1 MTTWLTLYYRFH
13 VIAVENGCTSY
24 AVISNL
30 GLYYHHHSSIPVQNV
45 HRHLQRTLN
54 FNGCFM
60 WLCHIYSYVVSIL
73 IPSISSQLLTVNEKL
88 IKQKEKNNFL

>member
-1 MTTWLTLYYRFH
+1 MTTWLTLYYRFN

-54 FNGCFM
+54 FN
-60 WLCHIYSYVVSIL
+60 
-73 IPSISSQLLTVNEKL
+73 
-88 IKQKEKNNFL
+88 